1 MTIRMRLALLICGL
15 VAFSFALSA
24 AILAWSARRASDAQV
39 ESRLTAFNEEL
50 AASAEHAI
58 AARNLSL
65 LAPSARTAMMERGM
79 LFLSVSRADGGT
91 LWRAA
96 RAGFSE
102 PLNEEGVRLALA
114 AGRRPKSSYE
124 SSGASAWEWVIPLQA
139 RIETRK
145 GTLGADTTGVV
156 LRAGYDA
163 AQLRREASAAA
174 AQAAGPALKNLLLA
188 ALACLAL
195 GFAGAAR
202 LSAGF
207 TRTIRK
213 LLTGVQAVGEGHL
226 SARVQ
231 TSRADELGELSGEFN
246 AMSQRLKELEHLK
259 ESFLLTITHDLNN
272 PLSAVTGYA
281 ELLRSG
287 TYGPVTEKQAAAVD
301 RISEGGHRLAESIDN
316 ILDLTRIEA
325 GKMPFAPQELH
336 LGTVVQT
343 AIGPL
348 EAKARELGVV
358 FDASAIPDDDA
369 VWADERALQRLLSNL
384 AWNALR
390 YTPKGGRV
398 SLSFRRG
405 PAGTPGEDVVVVED
419 TGAGIP
425 KDRLSR
431 IFEKFSRIEETAG
444 AARLP
449 SGPGLG
455 LAICKRIA
463 ERHGGRIWAESELGR
478 GSAFFVSLPRNSPGS
493 SARP

>member
-1 MTIRMRLALLICGL
+1 MTIRTRLALLTCGL

-24 AILAWSARRASDAQV
+24 AILARSARHTSDAQI
-39 ESRLTAFNEEL
+39 ESRLTAFNEVL

-58 AARNLSL
+58 AARDLSL
-65 LAPSARTAMMERGM
+65 LSEPAGAAMAERGL
-79 LFLSVSRADGGT
+79 LFLSVSRADGST
-91 LWRAA
+91 LWRAS

-102 PLNEEGVRLALA
+102 PLNEEGIRLALA
-114 AGRRPKSSYE
+114 TGRPPKSSYE
-124 SSGASAWEWVIPLQA
+124 SSGASALEWVIPLQA

-145 GTLGADTTGVV
+145 GALGADTTGVV

-163 AQLRREASAAA
+163 AQLRRAASAAA
-174 AQAAGPALKNLLLA
+174 AQAARPALRSLLLA

-195 GFAGAAR
+195 GFVGAAR

-246 AMSQRLKELEHLK
+246 AMSQRLKELEQLK

-287 TYGPVTEKQAAAVD
+287 VYGPVTGKQAAAVD
-301 RISEGGHRLAESIDN
+301 RISEGGHRLTGLIEN
-316 ILDLTRIEA
+316 ILDLTRLEA
-325 GKMPFAPQELH
+325 GKMPFAPQELS
-336 LGTVVQT
+336 LGTVAQA
-343 AIGPL
+343 AIAPL
-348 EAKARELGVV
+348 EAKARELDVV
-358 FDASAIPDDDA
+358 FDASAIPDDA
-369 VWADERALQRLLSNL
+369 VVWADERTLHRLLSNL
-384 AWNALR
+384 ALNALR

-398 SLSFRRG
+398 SLSFKRG
-405 PAGTPGEDVVVVED
+405 PAGTPGEAVVVVED

-425 KDRLSR
+425 KNRLSS

-449 SGPGLG
+449 RGPGLG
-455 LAICKRIA
+455 LATCKRIA
-463 ERHGGRIWAESELGR
+463 ERHGGRIWVESELGR
-478 GSAFFVSLPRNSPGS
+478 GSAFFVSLPRKS
-493 SARP
+493 